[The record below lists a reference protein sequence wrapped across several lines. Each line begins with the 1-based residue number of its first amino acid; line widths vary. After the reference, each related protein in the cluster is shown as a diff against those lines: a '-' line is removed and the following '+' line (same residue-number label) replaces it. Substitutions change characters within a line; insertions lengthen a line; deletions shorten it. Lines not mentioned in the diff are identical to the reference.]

1 MSKLT
6 RELAAQSMLSSIENY
21 VFEII
26 DSVEN
31 DVGVLT
37 AEDHYTLNAGVRN
50 AVEKA
55 ATELEADE
63 QCRVYELEQRITE
76 MEIELSVKDAA
87 IIELRQQYSRLQET
101 RYETSCRTPAPAQ
114 DNS

>member
-6 RELAAQSMLSSIENY
+6 RELVVKAMLSSIENY

-31 DVGVLT
+31 EVGVMT
-37 AEDHYTLNAGVRN
+37 AEDHCTLNSWVRN

-55 ATELEADE
+55 ATELEA
-63 QCRVYELEQRITE
+63 
-76 MEIELSVKDAA
+76 
-87 IIELRQQYSRLQET
+87 
-101 RYETSCRTPAPAQ
+101 AQ
-114 DNS
+114 

>member
-6 RELAAQSMLSSIENY
+6 RELVAQQMLSSIENY

-31 DVGVLT
+31 EVGVLT
-37 AEDHYTLNAGVRN
+37 EEDHYTLNYWVSN

-55 ATELEADE
+55 ATELEA
-63 QCRVYELEQRITE
+63 
-76 MEIELSVKDAA
+76 
-87 IIELRQQYSRLQET
+87 
-101 RYETSCRTPAPAQ
+101 AQ
-114 DNS
+114 

>member
-1 MSKLT
+1 
-6 RELAAQSMLSSIENY
+6 MLSSIENY

-37 AEDHYTLNAGVRN
+37 EEDHYTLNAWVIN

-55 ATELEADE
+55 VTELEA
-63 QCRVYELEQRITE
+63 
-76 MEIELSVKDAA
+76 
-87 IIELRQQYSRLQET
+87 
-101 RYETSCRTPAPAQ
+101 AQ
-114 DNS
+114 

>member
-6 RELAAQSMLSSIENY
+6 RELVVKAMLSSIENY

-31 DVGVLT
+31 EVGVMT
-37 AEDHYTLNAGVRN
+37 AEDHSTLNSWVRN

-55 ATELEADE
+55 ATELEA
-63 QCRVYELEQRITE
+63 
-76 MEIELSVKDAA
+76 
-87 IIELRQQYSRLQET
+87 
-101 RYETSCRTPAPAQ
+101 AQ
-114 DNS
+114 